1 MGKEFASHTI
11 YKGSLDVKS
20 QTIIFFKD
28 DTGEYI
34 YDRKARKLSSERK
47 LQMIKKIDSK
57 VDYTKTHYFIKMKA

>member
-20 QTIIFFKD
+20 QTTIFFKD

-34 YDRKARKLSSERK
+34 YDRKQENC
-47 LQMIKKIDSK
+47 LQTGNYK
-57 VDYTKTHYFIKMKA
+57 